1 MQRGEIRRDGL
12 LCVLDSR
19 AQSVDPPLDETCDQ
33 ESCQWWHQAKLNLIV
48 MDVSQIKNVAF
59 SLGELPSNLIRLYY
73 YYLECD
79 IFSSTRPTIYW
90 RSSSRTRFCT
100 SSLHY
105 LQNPVCSLPDIH
117 PSRNERRFLFNYSS
131 T

>member
-1 MQRGEIRRDGL
+1 M
-12 LCVLDSR
+12 LDSR
-19 AQSVDPPLDETCDQ
+19 AQSVDPPLTKHVIRKVVSGGTSD
-33 ESCQWWHQAKLNLIV
+33 QAKLNLIV